1 MPCSIIT
8 QVEEIVAAYQSLRER
23 CAPDAPT
30 PSSEPCVVPLLLDVI
45 RLAKNI
51 ADGDYGITETVSKP
65 TVPACLMAE
74 FLADTKAWIEGMTC
88 GFDFD
93 FSEIYLAPWTGYIKD
108 GSAEEYGGQRAPGRV
123 TITVNGTKILDDQPW
138 YARVDIGGSWELVPA
153 NLWTQFHELIVEGNN
168 SIVLT
173 LNQED
178 KEYTDTFGVVHC
190 GFTLAWIKLEGENS
204 ILWTGQTYWNSGYSA
219 IGEIPDWADKGVVT
233 QVDEYTQRWD
243 FTVLPAN
250 VARKE

>member
-88 GFDFD
+88 GVTPGGPTVYLWFI
-93 FSEIYLAPWTGYIKD
+93 SERETETWSIRLRYD
-108 GSAEEYGGQRAPGRV
+108 GSPYGGFPGFEDGSGAVAWFNSVPTPFAQAGAHVAELTASFPEEPETWEYLFDTSYSRWLLQIDWGDRIKYFV
-123 TITVNGTKILDDQPW
+123 SRSSPSDADNIAAYL
-138 YARVDIGGSWELVPA
+138 DIGIVATFEVVGSVSLSTMM
-153 NLWTQFHELIVEGNN
+153 NTWT
-168 SIVLT
+168 
-173 LNQED
+173 
-178 KEYTDTFGVVHC
+178 
-190 GFTLAWIKLEGENS
+190 FTLPENALER
-204 ILWTGQTYWNSGYSA
+204 
-219 IGEIPDWADKGVVT
+219 D
-233 QVDEYTQRWD
+233 
-243 FTVLPAN
+243 
-250 VARKE
+250 